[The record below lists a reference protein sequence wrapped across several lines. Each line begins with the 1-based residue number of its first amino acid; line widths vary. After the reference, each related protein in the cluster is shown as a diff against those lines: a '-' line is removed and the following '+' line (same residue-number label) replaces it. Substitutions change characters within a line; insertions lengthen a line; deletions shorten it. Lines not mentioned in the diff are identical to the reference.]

1 MEKRRQ
7 LVGETGIFTQDV
19 FEVLL
24 NYEISRIQRYPSP
37 LALLHIA
44 LATGSFS
51 ADLEKRSRDALTNLL
66 NRTLRVSDVPA
77 HYGEEFMVLLPA
89 TDEMGA
95 RAVADRILGH
105 FRTTQNLATGR
116 LQTLN
121 AYIGVT
127 SRGAATASSAPELM
141 AEASVAMNEARAQ
154 QSPRYLIYSD
164 IAGGLPKPK

>member
-7 LVGETGIFTQDV
+7 LVGESGIFTQDV
-19 FEVLL
+19 FEVLI
-24 NYEISRIQRYPSP
+24 NYEISRVQRYPSP

-44 LATGSFS
+44 LASGGFS
-51 ADLEKRSRDALTNLL
+51 ADLQKKSRDALTNLL

-77 HYGEEFMVLLPA
+77 HLGEEFLVLLPA
-89 TDEMGA
+89 TDEIGA

-127 SRGAATASSAPELM
+127 CRGAGTASSAQELM

-154 QSPRYLIYSD
+154 QSPRYLTYSD
-164 IAGGLPKPK
+164 IASGLPKPP